1 MDLRHPKLIAQLQVR
16 LEGPGPAISDN
27 PIEGLD
33 NIISTLVGFLSILA
47 IIWFTIQT
55 IFAGYKYLSSHGDK
69 GKIEEAGRSITNNLL
84 GLAIAVFAIFLVAF
98 IGRILGLGNI
108 MDLPTLF
115 NNLISNP

>member
-1 MDLRHPKLIAQLQVR
+1 MDHNKLIAATFKIDPF
-16 LEGPGPAISDN
+16 GIPIDTTN
-27 PIEGLD
+27 PENTLD
-33 NIISTLVGFLSILA
+33 NILSTLVGFLSILA
-47 IIWFTIQT
+47 IVWFTIQT

-84 GLAIAVFAIFLVAF
+84 GLAISVFAIFLVAF

-115 NNLISNP
+115 NSLTNTP

>member
-1 MDLRHPKLIAQLQVR
+1 MDQTKLIAQIPMPTLGGIGKDF
-16 LEGPGPAISDN
+16 GPDPVVA
-27 PIEGLD
+27 LD
-33 NIISTLVGFLSILA
+33 NILSTIIGFLSISA

-69 GKIEEAGRSITNNLL
+69 SKIEEAGRSITNNLL

-115 NNLISNP
+115 NSLTGNP

>member
-1 MDLRHPKLIAQLQVR
+1 MVQTNKLISQVPMPP
-16 LEGPGPAISDN
+16 LEGPGPSIPDN

-33 NIISTLVGFLSILA
+33 NIISTLIGFLSIVA
-47 IIWFTIQT
+47 ILWFTIQT

-69 GKIEEAGRSITNNLL
+69 SKIEEASRSITNNLL

-98 IGRILGLGNI
+98 IGKILGLGNV

-115 NNLISNP
+115 NSLPNNP